1 MSSRDIGDS
10 SLRTQIGRCGLSGP
24 DRPEGSPSGASG
36 SGSAHFDSLEGME
49 QAIATGV
56 AEGMKACM
64 GQIDAL
70 LADVAA

>member
-1 MSSRDIGDS
+1 MTRMEIDIQGEGDTTPVI
-10 SLRTQIGRCGLSGP
+10 LTI
-24 DRPEGSPSGASG
+24 
-36 SGSAHFDSLEGME
+36 HFDSLKGME